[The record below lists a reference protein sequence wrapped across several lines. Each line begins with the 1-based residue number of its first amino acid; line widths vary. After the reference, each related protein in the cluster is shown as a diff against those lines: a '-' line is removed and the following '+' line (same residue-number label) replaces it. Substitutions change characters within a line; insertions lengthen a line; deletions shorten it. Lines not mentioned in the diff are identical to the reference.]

1 MEGWHPEGAWNRSNR
16 DHQGAMT
23 HSRALRRPG
32 DLSGPRSECGSR
44 SPVPVVVRAL
54 SAHLFQWLGEVL
66 FQPASARLL
75 PRSQWKNRAIQQIKH
90 VPVIV
95 RPTRPNTNT
104 QDMVPSSHMRPLG
117 SGMWRMWG
125 APVVFSCLGTDP
137 EHMGLGVGLGGWRT
151 PRNLQRLSDLIGPY
165 RST

>member
-23 HSRALRRPG
+23 HSRALGRPG
-32 DLSGPRSECGSR
+32 DLSGARSECGSR
-44 SPVPVVVRAL
+44 SPVPVVVCAL
-54 SAHLFQWLGEVL
+54 SAHLFQIFSVAGGK
-66 FQPASARLL
+66 FRFSRR
-75 PRSQWKNRAIQQIKH
+75 PRVFFRVPNFNRAIQQIKH

-125 APVVFSCLGTDP
+125 APVVFSWGTDP

-151 PRNLQRLSDLIGPY
+151 PRNP
-165 RST
+165 

>member
-23 HSRALRRPG
+23 HSRALGRPG
-32 DLSGPRSECGSR
+32 DLSGARSECGSR
-44 SPVPVVVRAL
+44 SPVPVVVCAL
-54 SAHLFQWLGEVL
+54 SAHLFQIFSVAGGK
-66 FQPASARLL
+66 FRFSRR
-75 PRSQWKNRAIQQIKH
+75 PRVFFRVPNFNRAIQQIKH

-95 RPTRPNTNT
+95 RPTRPNT
-104 QDMVPSSHMRPLG
+104 SHPRHGFNLTHAALG

-125 APVVFSCLGTDP
+125 APVFFLCLGTDP

-151 PRNLQRLSDLIGPY
+151 PRNP
-165 RST
+165 